1 MRVLTSDTSENVFSV
16 VIADEKIFKQ
26 AHVTICRK
34 FFGSKQCNLHFK
46 FLSSRKR
53 KNISYWVAMHFNE
66 LFKSFD
72 LIEVYVIRGKF
83 KHVRKMI
90 IKIFNKRIREFNVDV
105 AIIGSDFDKYIKNFA
120 NKVTN
125 ARIDDNSIFVQI
137 ADLVANTYWRYRRKL
152 YSLIRYFIIKS

>member
-1 MRVLTSDTSENVFSV
+1 
-16 VIADEKIFKQ
+16 
-26 AHVTICRK
+26 
-34 FFGSKQCNLHFK
+34 
-46 FLSSRKR
+46 
-53 KNISYWVAMHFNE
+53 MHFNE